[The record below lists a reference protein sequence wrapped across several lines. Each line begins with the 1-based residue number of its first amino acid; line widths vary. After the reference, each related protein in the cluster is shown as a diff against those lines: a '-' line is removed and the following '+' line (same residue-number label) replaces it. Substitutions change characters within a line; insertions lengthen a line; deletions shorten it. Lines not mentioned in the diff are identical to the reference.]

1 MATVPGLV
9 SRQGLCDS
17 SHSLLN
23 AAQLLMTET
32 RSGGERHVDVSGGSG
47 GGPSLARRRR
57 PERRAEILAAAR
69 EVFPVAGYDGASMGE
84 IAARAGCVEGTLYT
98 YFRNKRALFDAVLEA
113 FYEDLVADIAPRLAQ
128 IEGTRDRLVFF
139 VHRHLR
145 IAIDDAGMGR
155 LINSQV
161 WGRADYQGSRLHELN
176 RRYSRLLTDI
186 LGEGVRRGDLLGTLD
201 IPIARDFLF
210 GGIQHW
216 TWRMIA
222 RQEGFEPGAVAI
234 RMVDTLL
241 CGWTPGP
248 GTSGLA
254 ALEDRI
260 ERLERVVGIETE
272 DPR

>member
-1 MATVPGLV
+1 
-9 SRQGLCDS
+9 
-17 SHSLLN
+17 
-23 AAQLLMTET
+23 MTE
-32 RSGGERHVDVSGGSG
+32 RRRNGA
-47 GGPSLARRRR
+47 PSDGVANGVAPSRATRRRR

-69 EVFPVAGYDGASMGE
+69 EVFPVAGFDGASMGD

-113 FYEDLVADIAPRLAQ
+113 FYEDLIADIAPRLAQ
-128 IEGTRDRLVFF
+128 IDGTRDRLVFL

-145 IAIDDAGMGR
+145 IAIDDTGMGR

-186 LGEGVRRGDLLGTLD
+186 LDEGIRRGDLLETLD
-201 IPIARDFLF
+201 IAIARDFLF

-222 RQEGFEPGAVAI
+222 RRESFEPGAVAI

-241 CGWTPGP
+241 CGWTPATGIA
-248 GTSGLA
+248 SLA
-254 ALEDRI
+254 TLEDRV
-260 ERLERVVGIETE
+260 ERLERAIGIESE
-272 DPR
+272 DLS